1 MEITY
6 QVVPEDFVAF
16 NLSYINTSPVMRKN
30 VRNTRLVSAAL
41 ILIGGCILMDLLG
54 LLNAAIAAAY
64 AVLALAVYFLTPRLM
79 TRRVRKGVLR
89 MLSQPQNQNICS
101 EKTLTV
107 GEKQLTLTGGGEDS
121 RYEYSVV
128 ERVTEDSE
136 HYLFMSAPW
145 RQLLYRFVRLR
156 LAKRKLHSIICSV
169 NEFGRAA
176 EKCRHRDKKF
186 VKSAGCTIDK
196 QLLLVYHRIQ

>member
-1 MEITY
+1 M
-6 QVVPEDFVAF
+6 
-16 NLSYINTSPVMRKN
+16 
-30 VRNTRLVSAAL
+30 
-41 ILIGGCILMDLLG
+41 
-54 LLNAAIAAAY
+54 
-64 AVLALAVYFLTPRLM
+64 LALAVYFLTPRLM

-136 HYLFMSAPW
+136 HYFIYVGAMAAIIVPF
-145 RQLLYRFVRLR
+145 RAFAAGEEKAAFYNLL
-156 LAKRKLHSIICSV
+156 C
-169 NEFGRAA
+169 E
-176 EKCRHRDKKF
+176 
-186 VKSAGCTIDK
+186 
-196 QLLLVYHRIQ
+196 RIQQGGGKVSAQG

>member
-64 AVLALAVYFLTPRLM
+64 AVLALAVYFFTPRLM

-136 HYLFMSAPW
+136 HYFIYVGAMAAIIVPF
-145 RQLLYRFVRLR
+145 RAFAAGEEKAAFYNLL
-156 LAKRKLHSIICSV
+156 C
-169 NEFGRAA
+169 E
-176 EKCRHRDKKF
+176 
-186 VKSAGCTIDK
+186 
-196 QLLLVYHRIQ
+196 RIQQGGGKVSAQG